1 MAKGNRPGGGGGN
14 TSGGGDSWKN
24 HTRDLNKISPET
36 YEKVYYSAV
45 DDFNKAQEKVK
56 ELKNQM
62 DKMPTRKKAD
72 KAAYEEAR
80 KKYDALLRNQY
91 GMLQTVSTIENVGV
105 SRGIIKKKTTRKAS
119 TRGWGYDEVTTT
131 TWTRTGKKL

>member
-14 TSGGGDSWKN
+14 TAGGGDSWKN

-91 GMLQTVSTIENVGV
+91 SMLQTVATIENVGV

>member
-1 MAKGNRPGGGGGN
+1 MDSMMIARQIPPG
-14 TSGGGDSWKN
+14 
-24 HTRDLNKISPET
+24 
-36 YEKVYYSAV
+36 
-45 DDFNKAQEKVK
+45 
-56 ELKNQM
+56 ELK
-62 DKMPTRKKAD
+62 P
-72 KAAYEEAR
+72 YEENV
-80 KKYDALLRNQY
+80 RNQY

>member
-1 MAKGNRPGGGGGN
+1 MAKGNRQGGGGGN
-14 TSGGGDSWKN
+14 TAGGGDSWKN

-91 GMLQTVSTIENVGV
+91 SMLQTVATIENVGV